1 MIPKVEMPEDSE
13 IYLNFNRTT
22 IYMYILLY
30 YRSNNRQILF
40 VHTIDDYLFV

>member
-22 IYMYILLY
+22 IYMYCNIIL
-30 YRSNNRQILF
+30 
-40 VHTIDDYLFV
+40 